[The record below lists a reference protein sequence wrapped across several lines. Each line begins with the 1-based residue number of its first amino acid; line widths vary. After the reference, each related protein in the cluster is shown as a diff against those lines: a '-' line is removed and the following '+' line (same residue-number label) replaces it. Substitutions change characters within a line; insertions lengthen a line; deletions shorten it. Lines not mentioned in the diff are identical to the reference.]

1 MSIFRGAGVA
11 IITPFHQDGSVNYE
25 KLEELIEYHCKH
37 QTDSIVICGTTGEAS
52 TLTVEEHMD
61 CIRFTIE
68 RTRGRIPVIAGT
80 GSNSTRTAIQM
91 SKEAAQAGADG
102 LLLVTPYYN
111 KATQA
116 GLYAHYKAIADE
128 VTVPILL
135 YSVKSRTGMNIEPST
150 VAKLVADVDN
160 ILGVKEASGD
170 LSQVAKIMS
179 LTDGKIDLYS
189 GNDDQI
195 VPMLSLGS
203 KGVISVLSNIAPV
216 ETHQICQEFF
226 DGNWEKSR
234 DLQLKAI
241 PLVEQLF
248 CEVNP
253 IPVKKAMNLMGM
265 EVGGLRMPLTEMTE
279 GNAKN
284 LAKAMKEFGISLA

>member
-1 MSIFRGAGVA
+1 
-11 IITPFHQDGSVNYE
+11 
-25 KLEELIEYHCKH
+25 
-37 QTDSIVICGTTGEAS
+37 
-52 TLTVEEHMD
+52 
-61 CIRFTIE
+61 
-68 RTRGRIPVIAGT
+68 
-80 GSNSTRTAIQM
+80 
-91 SKEAAQAGADG
+91 
-102 LLLVTPYYN
+102 VTPYYN